1 MHIADQQDQ
10 EDNKSEVSATL
21 EISTLPGGVLI
32 NEDQN
37 QIRFDINEI
46 DGQSQISSGVKNRR

>member
-1 MHIADQQDQ
+1 
-10 EDNKSEVSATL
+10 
-21 EISTLPGGVLI
+21 LPGGVLI

-46 DGQSQISSGVKNRR
+46 DGQSQISSGVKNRRQKAQRLNINSDKKNFIESTSAIE